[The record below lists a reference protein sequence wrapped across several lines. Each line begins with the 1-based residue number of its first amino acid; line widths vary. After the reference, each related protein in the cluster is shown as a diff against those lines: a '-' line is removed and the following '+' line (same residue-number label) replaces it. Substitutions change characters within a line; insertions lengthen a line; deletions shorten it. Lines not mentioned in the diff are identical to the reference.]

1 MAWFVYYCLMY
12 LFVAGIHVW
21 SFWNKK
27 AEQWV
32 SGRKNWVTQLQQLP
46 AKKNQRI
53 WFHVSS
59 LGEFE
64 QARPVIEKLKEKNN
78 ELDIILTFF
87 SPSGYTI
94 RSAYSQAN
102 VYYLPADIPGN
113 AAMWVD
119 IVKPDFA
126 VFVKYDLWPGYLR
139 ALVKRKIPAVLISA
153 HWKRSHKFSS
163 WNLPPTKALLY
174 SFKQIFLQQGDDLDY
189 FRSKGF
195 LNLSIAGD
203 TRIDRSLQL
212 PMEAASKIPDALK
225 NLPPFDLVAGSTWP
239 GDEKRISEAI
249 QQLNLKLLIAPH
261 DTSEESIER
270 VVNAFPF
277 PVTKLSSYKQ
287 EDPLPKVMIVDS
299 IGLLA
304 YVYSLGKIAYVG
316 GGFGAGI
323 HNTLEPMAH
332 GKPLIFG
339 PAFGKFPEAVT
350 MVEEKA
356 AISINTTDELIKAIN
371 LFNQSDHA
379 KRAGTIAYRYL
390 VDHRGASD
398 KVVNYIAKSIRN
410 EQKV

>member
-1 MAWFVYYCLMY
+1 MY
-12 LFVAGIHVW
+12 LFIAGIYVW

-27 AEQWV
+27 ADQWV
-32 SGRKNWVTQLQQLP
+32 SGRKNWVSQLQKLP

-64 QARPVIEKLKEKNN
+64 QARPVIEKLKEKKND
-78 ELDIILTFF
+78 LDIILTFF

-94 RSAYSQAN
+94 RSTYSNAN

-113 AAMWVD
+113 AARWID
-119 IVKPDFA
+119 LVKPDFA

-139 ALVKRKIPAVLISA
+139 ALAKRKIPTVLISA
-153 HWKRSHKFSS
+153 HWKPSQKFSS
-163 WNLPPTKALLY
+163 WNLPPTRALLY
-174 SFKQIFLQQGDDLDY
+174 GFRQIFLQQADDVDY
-189 FRSKGF
+189 FQRKGF
-195 LNLSIAGD
+195 QNLSIAGD

-212 PMEAASKIPDALK
+212 PLEAASKIPDALK
-225 NLPPFDLVAGSTWP
+225 AIPPFDLVAGSTWP
-239 GDEKRISEAI
+239 PDEKRIAEAI
-249 QQLNLKLLIAPH
+249 QQLNLRLLIAPH

-270 VVNAFPF
+270 LVNTFPF
-277 PVTKLSSYKQ
+277 QVTKLSSYKVG
-287 EDPLPKVMIVDS
+287 DPLPKVIIVDS

-304 YVYSLGKIAYVG
+304 YLYSLGKIAYVG

-339 PAFGKFPEAVT
+339 PAFGKFPEAVD
-350 MVEEKA
+350 MIKEKA
-356 AISINTTDELIKAIN
+356 AISISTTDELIQTLNHFN
-371 LFNQSDHA
+371 LSDNA
-379 KRAGTIAYRYL
+379 ERAGAIAYRYL

-398 KVVNYIAKSIRN
+398 QVVNYIVGSIPN
-410 EQKV
+410 EQKA